1 MSVSAE
7 DCFHLGAKVLLQTFE
22 GRLLLL
28 EKQHPRK
35 GPFWELP
42 GGRIQ
47 KGESLMQ
54 ALQREVEEETG
65 FKGVEAAI
73 PFDMI
78 LTNLRISTSRGEVG
92 LILSVYHCVIP
103 SSFTPRLSSEH
114 TNFGWFSISESAQLV
129 KPQYP
134 GAFIEKIARMSSSCV
149 EKSI

>member
-1 MSVSAE
+1 MSDPLE
-7 DCFHLGAKVLLQTFE
+7 DCFHLGAKVLLQNSE

-54 ALQREVEEETG
+54 ALQREIEEETG
-65 FKGVEAAI
+65 FKGIEAAM

-78 LTNLRISTSRGEVG
+78 LTNIRISTSKGEVG

-103 SSFTPRLSSEH
+103 CSFTPRLSSEH
-114 TNFGWFSISESAQLV
+114 TNFGWFSVSESAELV

-134 GAFIEKIARMSSSCV
+134 KAFIEKIARMTSFCA
-149 EKSI
+149 EKST